1 MSSARTLLLRMTGDG
16 HEGMAFGLYA
26 MTGRAATFLAPA
38 MFALSVAVLG
48 SDRAGIGGLLVVL
61 GAGFV
66 AMLLVRTP
74 NAANESPEGT
84 P

>member
-1 MSSARTLLLRMTGDG
+1 
-16 HEGMAFGLYA
+16 
-26 MTGRAATFLAPA
+26 
-38 MFALSVAVLG
+38 VAVLG